1 MRVSQHLY
9 IFKYFKSLASVASCD
24 FVALL
29 SHLVCPHC
37 WPRQRS
43 CAREPLQ
50 MIDWESDRRGGCW
63 LGRVRTESSTWRRRP
78 WEARRELS
86 GMRRSLPWNT
96 QVRSL
101 NTMDCYNLGEWTVF
115 PLTESEV
122 EKNIGQVH
130 QLMGQSLQRKDSYQ
144 TATLFVEMF
153 YIFYSHINGKMDWNS
168 IIQLSYAVISSNK

>member
-50 MIDWESDRRGGCW
+50 MIDWEPDRRGGCW
-63 LGRVRTESSTWRRRP
+63 LGRVRTESSTWRRRW

-96 QVRSL
+96 QVREKPQYNGL
-101 NTMDCYNLGEWTVF
+101 LQPWRMDRLSSDGVWGWEKHRPGPPANGTV
-115 PLTESEV
+115 
-122 EKNIGQVH
+122 
-130 QLMGQSLQRKDSYQ
+130 
-144 TATLFVEMF
+144 TAKKRF
-153 YIFYSHINGKMDWNS
+153 
-168 IIQLSYAVISSNK
+168 LSDCNVVRRNVLHLL